1 METRRSLRTKKQDG
15 DEKKSKLKGK
25 EAKEAKEVKEVKEA
39 KKDGPNVSSTTS
51 GQKKGAPVKGK
62 GNEKDDKKKSSEPVS
77 KGINVN
83 RKKVQEVET
92 NKNKNATKSRI
103 VLRRQT
109 NNNDVVNLSECDE
122 KGVELKN
129 KNNNKTVDK
138 PVKGNKVEDGGNT
151 KADVGTDSTYLNKNA
166 NNNVKENPTIINRSI
181 KRRLSQLLDRLKKE
195 KVFQCLN
202 DASDYSEIFSESK
215 EKKGIGKDGGIGKC
229 IDTSVAQ
236 KTNVD
241 IIHSKLH
248 YEMYKD
254 ENEFNDDILLLFE
267 NSINIIES
275 EKNKK
280 EKINLYNMRKNALKH
295 YQSEFYKLII
305 SIRGTKEAK
314 HILTSFNNYYEKD
327 EKYFS
332 KLFENI
338 DDTKNDK
345 RGSKVGE
352 EISINNET
360 DVTNNVNISENVKV
374 KEKNSAD
381 LTKDDSNK
389 NKKKSSVFRI
399 KLKLDNIKI
408 DELNSVETDRKAS
421 TYLTLEQREKESIHT
436 DKVETKRETKHDGEH
451 SQDDESGN
459 NKNASSSF
467 VTKKTV
473 NNEVNK
479 QITNQWENLI
489 KNNILKVLK
498 NDSNSIYFKIPVLY
512 DKNISD
518 RIKEEYKIKI
528 AKPMDYTTVTNNLTN
543 GIYKE
548 PNEVYNDIKLIFKN
562 CLDFNPDISQNK
574 YIIDAA
580 KGSDEKFEEL
590 WNKWKDKIYD
600 SYNDSRNKIF
610 SMNNYIEYFK
620 KKKIKKKKYATIYS
634 IWMNYLIN
642 NKVDIVEFCKLRNI
656 DIHKLN
662 EKSMPPIYIDNVNL
676 KNFKHMNK
684 NNLFFFIF
692 KEEYKNI
699 YGNTPSNHFT
709 KDGDDQKEQNN
720 EYPDKGEDKL
730 KWENGSK
737 KIKISLKSN
746 IIEKRKSFDE
756 IKKTKYIYP
765 KIFKTWKKRYSNVI
779 YFGENIFDNYLENKK
794 SCMIKCD
801 DNTFLTNCFHFK
813 NVLENLEDFI
823 STPQVGGEAP
833 KSDDQVEKV
842 TNEVEKRTDEGSTG
856 ELNGGADL
864 ANAQHDK
871 GNGERNKREF
881 EEHGCLSISLKRK
894 KSNEMHMPICSEFQ
908 ADSDWADSD
917 DEQGD
922 EVQAFSNP
930 MDGVKNDEVSE
941 ISSPMDERTLFNIDS
956 ANFYN
961 FHGLFDNVPNLN
973 KEMLIKNIKKEK
985 TILISL
991 NLNYSKIEDSSYS
1004 PVNNTYFYNYYF
1016 DNDFYFFIKS
1026 DYKLNMYIKIKRKYI
1041 YINNE
1046 NYIEHLKIYLI
1057 NKCKQNNQIKLY
1069 ISNNSITK
1077 NGNNFV
1083 DFLKKCFTDLHTQ
1096 NFSNNAMRIHD
1107 SANKVSEL
1115 ISRVQTYVKNID
1127 ALLKVDKDDETN
1139 ITTITILRKKPKL

>member
-15 DEKKSKLKGK
+15 DEKKSKLK
-25 EAKEAKEVKEVKEA
+25 ETKEVKDTKDTKEA
-39 KKDGPNVSSTTS
+39 KKDGPNASGTTS
-51 GQKKGAPVKGK
+51 GQKKSAPVKGK
-62 GNEKDDKKKSSEPVS
+62 GNEKDEKKKSNEPIS
-77 KGINVN
+77 KGVN
-83 RKKVQEVET
+83 ASKKKVQEVET
-92 NKNKNATKSRI
+92 NKNKNVTKSRI

-109 NNNDVVNLSECDE
+109 NNNDIINLSECDE
-122 KGVELKN
+122 KGTELKS
-129 KNNNKTVDK
+129 KNNSKIVDK
-138 PVKGNKVEDGGNT
+138 PAKNNKNKDEVEDSGNV

-166 NNNVKENPTIINRSI
+166 NNNVKENQTIINRSI

-202 DASDYSEIFSESK
+202 DASDYSEILAESK
-215 EKKGIGKDGGIGKC
+215 EKKGIGKDGGIEKC
-229 IDTSVAQ
+229 MNTSLVQ

-267 NSINIIES
+267 NSVNIIES

-314 HILTSFNNYYEKD
+314 NILTSFNDYYEKD
-327 EKYFS
+327 EKHFS
-332 KLFENI
+332 KMFENV
-338 DDTKNDK
+338 DDSKIDK
-345 RGSKVGE
+345 RCAKVGE
-352 EISINNET
+352 EVSVNNET
-360 DVTNNVNISENVKV
+360 DATNNLNISDSVKV

-389 NKKKSSVFRI
+389 NKKKTSFFRI

-408 DELNSVETDRKAS
+408 DELNSVETDRKHS
-421 TYLTLEQREKESIHT
+421 TQFTLDKKESEHT

-451 SQDDESGN
+451 SQDEENGH
-459 NKNASSSF
+459 NKSADSSF
-467 VTKKTV
+467 VTKKTTH
-473 NNEVNK
+473 NEINK
-479 QITNQWENLI
+479 PITSKWENIL
-489 KNNILKVLK
+489 KNNILKLLK
-498 NDSNSIYFKIPVLY
+498 NDSSSIYFKIPVLD
-512 DKNISD
+512 DKNIND

-528 AKPMDYTTVTNNLTN
+528 AKPMDYTTVTNNLSN

-548 PNEVYNDIKLIFKN
+548 PNEAYNDIKLIFKN

-580 KGSDEKFEEL
+580 KGSDEKFENL
-590 WNKWKDKIYD
+590 WNQWKDKIYD
-600 SYNDSRNKIF
+600 SYNDSCNKIF

-620 KKKIKKKKYATIYS
+620 KKKIKKKKYTSIYS
-634 IWMNYLIN
+634 IWISYLIN
-642 NKVDIVEFCKLRNI
+642 NKVDIIEFCKLRNI

-662 EKSMPPIYIDNVNL
+662 EKSVPPICIENVNL

-699 YGNTPSNHFT
+699 YGGIPSSSST
-709 KDGDDQKEQNN
+709 KNGNEKKEHND
-720 EYPDKGEDKL
+720 EYVDKDEDKL
-730 KWENGSK
+730 KWESGSK

-746 IIEKRKSFDE
+746 LIDKKKSIDE
-756 IKKTKYIYP
+756 IKKPKYIYP
-765 KIFKTWKKRYSNVI
+765 KIFKTWKKRYNNII
-779 YFGENIFDNYLENKK
+779 YFGENIFDNYLGNKK
-794 SCMIKCD
+794 SCMIKYD
-801 DNTFLTNCFHFK
+801 NNTFVTNCFHFK

-823 STPQVGGEAP
+823 STPQVGDEASA
-833 KSDDQVEKV
+833 KQNKMVEKL
-842 TNEVEKRTDEGSTG
+842 TDKASISEV
-856 ELNGGADL
+856 NGGDDL
-864 ANAQHDK
+864 VNTQHDK

-881 EEHGCLSISLKRK
+881 EEHNCLSISLKRK
-894 KSNEMHMPICSEFQ
+894 KSNELHLPICSEFQ
-908 ADSDWADSD
+908 ADSDWDDSD
-917 DEQGD
+917 NE
-922 EVQAFSNP
+922 EVRKVSNQ
-930 MDGVKNDEVSE
+930 MGEIKNDEARE
-941 ISSPMDERTLFNIDS
+941 IVNQVDETTLFNIDN

-961 FHGLFDNVPNLN
+961 FHGLFDKVPNLN
-973 KEMLIKNIKKEK
+973 KEMFIKNIKKEK

-991 NLNYSKIEDSSYS
+991 NLNYSKIDDSSYS

-1016 DNDFYFFIKS
+1016 DNDFFFFIKS
-1026 DYKLNMYIKIKRKYI
+1026 DYKLNLYIKIKRKYI

-1046 NYIEHLKIYLI
+1046 NYVEHLKIQLI
-1057 NKCKQNNQIKLY
+1057 NKCQQNKQIKLY
-1069 ISNNSITK
+1069 ISNNSVAK
-1077 NGNNFV
+1077 NGNNLIT
-1083 DFLKKCFTDLHTQ
+1083 FLEKCFTDLHTQ
-1096 NFSNNAMRIHD
+1096 NFSNNSMRIHD

-1115 ISRVQTYVKNID
+1115 ISRIQTYVKNID
-1127 ALLKVDKDDETN
+1127 ALLKVDKEGETN